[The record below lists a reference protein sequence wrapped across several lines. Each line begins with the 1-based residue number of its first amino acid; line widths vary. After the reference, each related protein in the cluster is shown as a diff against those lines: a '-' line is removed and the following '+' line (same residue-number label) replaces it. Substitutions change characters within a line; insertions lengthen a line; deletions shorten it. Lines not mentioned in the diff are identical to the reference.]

1 MPAELR
7 QQVRRALAHPH
18 LSAALTR
25 FSEDYH
31 SSRARAYEGID
42 FEALRSRIAE
52 LKARAARELDEL
64 AAKFAD
70 AASARG
76 ARVVRLHTPEDVRRY
91 ILEVAQQ
98 HRARLVVKSKS
109 MATEEIHLNAALE
122 AAGIEVRETDLGEW
136 IVQLARQRPSHM
148 VLPAIHL
155 TRDDVAGLLSRETG
169 QPLEAEIPRLVR
181 VAREQLREKFLTAD
195 IGITGANIAVAETGS
210 LVLCTNEGNARLV
223 ATLPPVHI
231 AVVGVEKLVERFEE
245 IEPILA
251 ALPRSATAQ
260 QITSYVS
267 ILTGPAESADGGQKE
282 MHVILYDHR
291 RIEMSE
297 DPLFCQALQCIRCAS
312 CLNVCPVYRLV
323 GGHVFGKV
331 YTGAIGTVLTA
342 CIEGWEASRGLEQ
355 LCIQCGACR
364 DYCPAKIDLPEL
376 ILEVRRRAAECAPR
390 PLAARAAFR
399 VISNRRMF
407 HSLLRAAS
415 LAQRLLADGPWLR
428 HLPLWLNEAGK
439 GRRLPVLSAE
449 PLRDRFSKIEQ
460 PPSPRRVALFAGCLI
475 DFVYPEIGEAAVRVL
490 NRAGIEVDLPEG
502 QTCCGAPAVFSGAP
516 DAAAANARDNVEAFS
531 CDTFE
536 AVLSACPTCTVALQ
550 SDTPRLLREAGEDA
564 SAEKA
569 AQLSAKVVDLATFLR
584 KLVEEGSLVLPL
596 GAELPP
602 LTYHDSCHLKRTL
615 HAERPPRELL
625 QGAGYELREMRESDV
640 CCGMGGSYSLK
651 LPEVSAAMLERKLQ
665 SIEGTHAA
673 GAAMDCP
680 GCLMQI
686 RGGAA
691 AAQLPVEVRHTAE
704 WLAALL
710 DGES

>member
-1 MPAELR
+1 MAGDLR
-7 QQVRRALAHPH
+7 QQVRQALAHPH
-18 LSAALTR
+18 LPAALTR
-25 FSEDYH
+25 FSEDYR

-52 LKARAARELDEL
+52 VKARAANRLDQL
-64 AAKFAD
+64 AAQFAD

-76 ARVVRLHTPEDVRRY
+76 ARVVRLHTAEDVRRY
-91 ILEVAQQ
+91 IADVAQR
-98 HRARLVVKSKS
+98 HGARLVVKSKS

-122 AAGIEVRETDLGEW
+122 AAGIEVKETDLGEW

-155 TRDDVAGLLSRETG
+155 TRDDVAGLFSRETG
-169 QPLEAEIPRLVR
+169 ERLEAEIPRLVQ
-181 VAREQLREKFLTAD
+181 VAREQLREKFLRAE

-223 ATLPPVHI
+223 TTLPPVHI
-231 AVVGVEKLVERFEE
+231 AVVGIEKLVERFEE
-245 IEPILA
+245 IEPILT

-267 ILTGPAESADGGQKE
+267 ILTGPAENAGGGPKE
-282 MHVILYDHR
+282 MHIVLYDHR

-342 CIEGWEASRGLEQ
+342 WIEGWEASRGLEQ

-376 ILEVRRRAAECAPR
+376 ILEVRRRAAAAAPR
-390 PLAARAAFR
+390 PLAARAAFA
-399 VISNRRMF
+399 VLSNRRAF

-415 LAQRLLADGPWLR
+415 LVQKPLAEGPFLR
-428 HLPLWLNEAGK
+428 HLPLFITEAGK
-439 GRRLPVLSAE
+439 NRRLPALASV
-449 PLRDRFSKIEQ
+449 PLRDRFPQLTQ
-460 PPSPRRVALFAGCLI
+460 PRSERRVAFFAGCLI

-490 NRAGIEVDLPEG
+490 NRAGIEVVFPER
-502 QTCCGAPAVFSGAP
+502 QTCCGAPAHFSGLP
-516 DAAAANARDNVEAFS
+516 EAAAANARDNVEAFS
-531 CDTFE
+531 GAGCE
-536 AVLSACPTCTVALQ
+536 AVISACPTCTAAL
-550 SDTPRLLREAGEDA
+550 STDAPRALRRQGEH
-564 SAEKA
+564 
-569 AQLSAKVVDLATFLR
+569 DLAGRAEQLAAKTVDFSTFIR
-584 KLVEEGSLVLPL
+584 RLVEEGALRMPA
-596 GAELPP
+596 GASLPP

-615 HAERPPRELL
+615 HAEQPPRQLL
-625 QGAGYELREMRESDV
+625 RGAGYELREMQESDV

-651 LPEVSAAMLERKLQ
+651 MPEVSAAMLERKLR
-665 SIEGTHAA
+665 SIEAAHAA
-673 GAAMDCP
+673 GVAMDCP

-691 AAQLPVEVRHTAE
+691 AAQLPVEVQHTAQ
-704 WLAALL
+704 WLARLL
-710 DGES
+710 DGAD

>member
-1 MPAELR
+1 MAGDLR
-7 QQVRRALAHPH
+7 QQVRQALAHPH
-18 LSAALTR
+18 LPAALTR
-25 FSEDYH
+25 FSEDYRL
-31 SSRARAYEGID
+31 SRARAYEGID

-52 LKARAARELDEL
+52 VKARAANRLDQL
-64 AAKFAD
+64 AAQFAN

-76 ARVVRLHTPEDVRRY
+76 ARVVRLHTAEDVRRY
-91 ILEVAQQ
+91 IADVARR
-98 HRARLVVKSKS
+98 HGARLVVKSKS

-155 TRDDVAGLLSRETG
+155 TRDDVAGLFSRETG
-169 QPLEAEIPRLVR
+169 ERLEAEIPRLVR
-181 VAREQLREKFLTAD
+181 VAREQLREKFLRAE

-223 ATLPPVHI
+223 TTLPPVHI
-231 AVVGVEKLVERFEE
+231 AVVGIEKLVERFEE
-245 IEPILA
+245 IEPVLA

-267 ILTGPAESADGGQKE
+267 ILTGPAEKAGGGPKE
-282 MHVILYDHR
+282 MHIVLYDHR
-291 RIEMSE
+291 RIEMSG

-342 CIEGWEASRGLEQ
+342 WIEGWEASRGLEQ

-376 ILEVRRRAAECAPR
+376 ILEVRRRAAAAAPR
-390 PLAARAAFR
+390 PLAARAAFA
-399 VISNRRMF
+399 VLSNRRAF

-415 LAQRLLADGPWLR
+415 LAQKPLAEGPWLR
-428 HLPLWLNEAGK
+428 HLPLWLSDAGK
-439 GRRLPVLSAE
+439 GRRLPALSAE
-449 PLRDRFSKIEQ
+449 PLRDRCPKIGQ
-460 PPSPRRVALFAGCLI
+460 PRSPRRVAFFAGCLI
-475 DFVYPEIGEAAVRVL
+475 DFVYPEIGEAVVRVL
-490 NRAGIEVDLPEG
+490 NRAGIEVAMPEG

-516 DAAAANARDNVEAFS
+516 DAARANARDNVEALS
-531 CDTFE
+531 GNEFE
-536 AVLSACPTCTVALQ
+536 AVISACPTCTVALQ
-550 SDTPRLLREAGEDA
+550 SDTPRLLRGAGEEA
-564 SAEKA
+564 LEGKA

-584 KLVEEGSLVLPL
+584 KLVEEGSLRLPV

-625 QGAGYELREMRESDV
+625 RGAGYEVREMREADV
-640 CCGMGGSYSLK
+640 CCGLGGSYSLK
-651 LPEVSAAMLERKLQ
+651 LPEVSAAMLERKLR
-665 SIEGTHAA
+665 SIDATHAA
-673 GAAMDCP
+673 GVAMDCP

-686 RGGAA
+686 RGGCAA
-691 AAQLPVEVRHTAE
+691 ADAPVRVHHTAE
-704 WLAALL
+704 WLASLL
-710 DGES
+710 ESAG

>member
-1 MPAELR
+1 MAGELR
-7 QQVRRALAHPH
+7 QQVRQALAHPH
-18 LSAALTR
+18 LPAALTR
-25 FSEDYH
+25 FSEEYRA
-31 SSRARAYEGID
+31 SRARAYEGID

-52 LKARAARELDEL
+52 LKARAAGRLDRL
-64 AAKFAD
+64 AAQFAG

-76 ARVVRLHTPEDVRRY
+76 ARVVRLHTPEEVRQY
-91 ILEVAQQ
+91 IVEVA
-98 HRARLVVKSKS
+98 RRRGARLVVKSKS
-109 MATEEIHLNAALE
+109 MATEEIHLNAALG

-155 TRDDVAGLLSRETG
+155 TRDDVAGLFSRETG
-169 QPLEAEIPRLVR
+169 ERLEAEIPRLVR
-181 VAREQLREKFLTAD
+181 VAREQLRERFLQAEV
-195 IGITGANIAVAETGS
+195 GITGANIAVAETGS

-223 ATLPPVHI
+223 TTLPPVHI
-231 AVVGVEKLVERFEE
+231 AVLGIEKLVERFEE
-245 IEPILA
+245 IEPVLA

-342 CIEGWEASRGLEQ
+342 WIEGWEASRGLEQ

-376 ILEVRRRAAECAPR
+376 ILEVRRRAAAAAPR
-390 PLAARAAFR
+390 PLSERAALALL
-399 VISNRRMF
+399 SNRRAF

-415 LAQRLLADGPWLR
+415 LAQKPVTDGPWLR
-428 HLPLWLNEAGK
+428 HLPLWLGEAGK
-439 GRRLPVLSAE
+439 GRRLPALSAE
-449 PLRDRFSKIEQ
+449 PLRDRFPKIEQ
-460 PPSPRRVALFAGCLI
+460 PPSPRRVAFFAGCLI

-490 NRAGIEVDLPEG
+490 NRAGIEVALPEG
-502 QTCCGAPAVFSGAP
+502 QTCCGAPAVFSGVP
-516 DAAAANARDNVEAFS
+516 EAAIANARDNVEVFS
-531 CDTFE
+531 CDGFE
-536 AVLSACPTCTVALQ
+536 AVLSACPTCTAALQ
-550 SDTPRLLREAGEDA
+550 SDTPRLLREASEEPL
-564 SAEKA
+564 AEKA
-569 AQLSAKVVDLATFLR
+569 EQLSAKFVDISTYLQR
-584 KLVEEGSLVLPL
+584 LVEAGSLRLPR
-596 GAELPP
+596 GAKMPA

-615 HAERPPRELL
+615 HADRPPRELL
-625 QGAGYELREMRESDV
+625 LGAGCELREMRESDV
-640 CCGMGGSYSLK
+640 CCGLGGSYSLK

-673 GAAMDCP
+673 GVAMDCP

-686 RGGAA
+686 RGAA
-691 AAQLPVEVRHTAE
+691 AAAGLPVEVRYTAE

-710 DGES
+710 DGED